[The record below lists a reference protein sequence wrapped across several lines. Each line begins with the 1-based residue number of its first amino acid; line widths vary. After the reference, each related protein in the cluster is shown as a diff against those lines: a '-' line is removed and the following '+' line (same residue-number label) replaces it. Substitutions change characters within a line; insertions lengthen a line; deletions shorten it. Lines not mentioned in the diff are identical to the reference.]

1 MTGTPDFTRLPRGQ
15 AEWTAL
21 IAALGETDDRAE
33 RHFLEIKSA
42 VDLNKETDRAKV
54 AKFILGAANR
64 SSDVAAR
71 YFDGYA
77 VMFLGIAPYAVV
89 GILPFEAM
97 DLART
102 VVKHIGAD
110 GPSWDFKRFPVD
122 ADRDVIAVIVDPPSG
137 DLWTCWRDGA
147 EKLRDGGIYLRS
159 EGESREAKGGE
170 VRAMIRRA
178 RELQVTAEFDV
189 SVVGAVARCHVSPK
203 ALDEYIDAT
212 ARQLLGSYQRAMGTE
227 FASRA
232 LTALWGADFSEP
244 QTYDG
249 YRRRIQLWADDV
261 RRSLSRIVDHA
272 AVTTGRG
279 PSLLVQNHSDA
290 FVEDVE
296 VAVRIP
302 DAVRALE
309 GRAPEDFD
317 LSSVLPEE
325 PPEWGPL
332 GPLVPPSV
340 TRPVDVDLSSPSR
353 PETGSVR
360 LEPDGLTNLTLTLDS
375 LRPDSA
381 FTSKPGEFVLV
392 TRDGALSEV
401 SGRWRIT
408 ARGHHRV
415 YEGELTIPV
424 VPCDCSD
431 RVRALAASIG

>member
-1 MTGTPDFTRLPRGQ
+1 ML
-15 AEWTAL
+15 
-21 IAALGETDDRAE
+21 
-33 RHFLEIKSA
+33 
-42 VDLNKETDRAKV
+42 
-54 AKFILGAANR
+54 
-64 SSDVAAR
+64 
-71 YFDGYA
+71 
-77 VMFLGIAPYAVV
+77 LGIAPNAVT
-89 GILPFEAM
+89 GIVAFEAM
-97 DLART
+97 ELART
-102 VVKHIGAD
+102 IIKHIGAD
-110 GPSWDFKRFPVD
+110 GPNWDFKRFPVD
-122 ADRDVIAVIVDPPSG
+122 ADRDVIAVVVDPPRG
-137 DLWTCWRDGA
+137 DVWTCRRDGEGLRDGA
-147 EKLRDGGIYLRS
+147 IYIRADG
-159 EGESREAKGGE
+159 ETREAKGDE
-170 VRAMIRRA
+170 VRTMLSRSRA
-178 RELQVTAEFDV
+178 PQVTAEFDV
-189 SVVGAVARCHVSPK
+189 SVVGAVAWCHVSPK
-203 ALDEYIDAT
+203 ALDEYVDAT
-212 ARQLLGSYQRAMGTE
+212 AKKLLGSYQRAMGTE

-232 LTALWGADFSEP
+232 LTALWGAGFSEP

-279 PSLLVQNHSDA
+279 TSVVVQNHSDT

-332 GPLVPPSV
+332 GPLVPPSA
-340 TRPVDVDLSSPSR
+340 TRPVDLDLSSPSR
-353 PETGSVR
+353 PETCSVR
-360 LEPDGLTNLTLTLDS
+360 SEPDGLTNLTLTLDS

-415 YEGELTIPV
+415 YEGKLTIPV

-431 RVRALAASIG
+431 RVRALAAFIG